1 MKRGEAVQGVP
12 KNETVWLS
20 ICNDGNITHLIASD
34 KLRQSYKLYAVNDG
48 KAVYTK
54 HKSSNPLELEKFI

>member
-1 MKRGEAVQGVP
+1 MQGVP

-20 ICNDGNITHLIASD
+20 ICNDGNITHLITSD
-34 KLRQSYKLYAVNDG
+34 KLRQSYKLYKVSDG

-54 HKSSNPLELEKFI
+54 HKSSNPLDLEKFI